1 MMKALHVIKI
11 SSLSLVLI
19 LILNLH
25 LRALPQ
31 QAPTITREPAQR
43 TDPTSGVEMYRV
55 HCAVCHG
62 PDGKGNG
69 PAASAMKQPPSDL
82 TQLSKKNGGKFPDM
96 RFATI
101 VQGDSVLPAHGSRD
115 MPMWGDVF
123 RSVQRDDAVVKLRL
137 HNLAEYVASLQ
148 QK

>member
-1 MMKALHVIKI
+1 MNPFRILKFGSA
-11 SSLSLVLI
+11 SLVLCLVI
-19 LILNLH
+19 SSNLS
-25 LRALPQ
+25 ALPQ
-31 QAPTITREPAQR
+31 QTPTITRGPAQR
-43 TDPTSGVEMYRV
+43 TDPTSGVEMYLS

-62 PDGKGNG
+62 QDGKGNG
-69 PAASAMKQPPSDL
+69 PAAPALKQSPSDL

-101 VQGDSVLPAHGSRD
+101 VQGDSVVPAHGSRD
-115 MPMWGDVF
+115 MPMWGDIF
-123 RSVQRDDAVVKLRL
+123 RSIQRDDALVKLRV

>member
-1 MMKALHVIKI
+1 MNILRILKFGAA
-11 SSLSLVLI
+11 SLVLF
-19 LILNLH
+19 LVVSFTLS
-25 LRALPQ
+25 ALPQ
-31 QAPTITREPAQR
+31 QKPTITRGPAQQ
-43 TDPTSGVEMYRV
+43 TDPTSGVEMYLS

-69 PAASAMKQPPSDL
+69 PAAPALKQSPSDL

-96 RFATI
+96 RFATV
-101 VQGDSVLPAHGSRD
+101 VQGDSVVPAHGSRD
-115 MPMWGDVF
+115 MPMWGDIF
-123 RSVQRDDAVVKLRL
+123 RSLERNDAIVKLRV